1 MTRIAVV
8 NCNTTSAMTETAAA
22 RARLAVGPDTE
33 IVAITPTWGV
43 ESAEGWYD
51 SFVSAAA
58 VLHTLQTLPDD
69 IDGVVMAGFGEHG
82 REGARELLDIPVVDI
97 TEASA
102 HLAMMLGRR
111 YGVVTTVR
119 RAVGQIEDSL
129 TTAGLISH
137 CAAIE
142 DTGLGVLEL
151 DADPFATAEAFVAAG
166 ERAIARGAEVICLG
180 CAGMAGL
187 EEHVRSRLPV
197 PVVDGVAAA
206 AALVETLI
214 RQRLSTSKV
223 DSYARPLAKARSWSP
238 AERVE

>member
-8 NCNTTSAMTETAAA
+8 NCNTTESMTETAAA
-22 RARLAVGPDTE
+22 RARLAVHPGTE
-33 IVAITPTWGV
+33 IVAITPSWGV
-43 ESAEGWYD
+43 ESAEGWFD
-51 SFVSAAA
+51 SFISAAA
-58 VLHTLQTLPDD
+58 VLHTLQNLPDD

-102 HLAMMLGRR
+102 HLAMTLGRR

-129 TTAGLISH
+129 TTAGLIGH

-151 DADPFATAEAFVAAG
+151 EEDAFATAEAFVAAG

-187 EEHVRSRLPV
+187 EEHVRDRLPV
-197 PVVDGVAAA
+197 PVIDGVAAA
-206 AALVETLI
+206 AALVETLV
-214 RQRLSTSKV
+214 RQGLRTSKI
-223 DSYARPLAKARSWSP
+223 DSYARPLAKARSWP
-238 AERVE
+238 VG